1 MVNIWIYIIFLIASV
16 VYCLLALPVLIIM
29 IPFATATFRRKVLRY
44 AILYYG
50 QCVIKCISVPFI
62 KLKYIDKAPNETIP
76 GIFVCNHRSGS
87 DPFLVSM
94 INRNL
99 VQTVN
104 YWPLKLPFL
113 GFFARHGGYLNI
125 NALSAEELLDKAR
138 SLLEH
143 KVTIVSFPEGTRSCS
158 TEMGQFHGGVFRI
171 ALALKCPIY
180 PLCIVGNENIPD
192 RKFRFHAGRIRIC
205 KLPMITY
212 DDYRDMSAFKLK
224 NHLREIIMTA
234 TQEQDRTL
242 TEC

>member
-1 MVNIWIYIIFLIASV
+1 MFLVASV
-16 VYCLLALPVLIIM
+16 IYCLLALPVLVILM
-29 IPFATATFRRKVLRY
+29 PFATGAFRRKVIRY

-50 QCVIKCISVPFI
+50 QWVIKCISVPFI
-62 KLKYIDKAPNETIP
+62 KLKYIDQAPQETAP
-76 GIFVCNHRSGS
+76 GIFICNHRSGS

-113 GFFARHGGYLNI
+113 GFFARHGEYLNI
-125 NALSAEELLDKAR
+125 NALSTEELLEKSS
-138 SLLEH
+138 SLIERN
-143 KVTIVSFPEGTRSCS
+143 VTIVSFPEGTRSCS
-158 TEMGQFHGGVFRI
+158 TEMGQFRGGIFRI

-180 PLCIVGNENIPD
+180 PLSIVGNENIPD
-192 RKFRFHAGRIRIC
+192 RKFNFHSGRIRMC

-224 NHLREIIMTA
+224 NHLRELIMSA
-234 TQEQDRTL
+234 TLEQDRKL
-242 TEC
+242 NEC

>member
-1 MVNIWIYIIFLIASV
+1 MINVWIYTIFLITSV
-16 VYCLLALPVLIIM
+16 VYCLLALPVLVVLM
-29 IPFATATFRRKVLRY
+29 PFATVSFRSKVLRY

-50 QCVIKCISVPFI
+50 QSIIRCIGVPFI
-62 KLKYIDKAPNETIP
+62 KLKYMDQALDETAP

-113 GFFARHGGYLNI
+113 GYFARHGEYLNI
-125 NALSAEELLDKAR
+125 NALSTEELLDKSR
-138 SLLEH
+138 SLLER

-158 TEMGQFHGGVFRI
+158 TEMGQFRGGIFRI

-192 RKFRFHAGRIRIC
+192 RNFRFNAGKIRMC

-224 NHLREIIMTA
+224 NHLRELIMAA
-234 TQEQDRTL
+234 TLEQDRKL

>member
-1 MVNIWIYIIFLIASV
+1 MTNIWIYSIFMIASV
-16 VYCLLALPVLIIM
+16 IYCLLALPVLIVL
-29 IPFATATFRRKVLRY
+29 IPFATIAFRQKVLRY

-50 QCVIKCISVPFI
+50 QCIIKFISVPFI
-62 KLKYIDKAPNETIP
+62 KLKYIDQAPTETMP

-113 GFFARHGGYLNI
+113 GFFARHGGYLSI
-125 NALSAEELLDKAR
+125 NALSPEALLDKAR
-138 SLLEH
+138 LLLEQQ
-143 KVTIVSFPEGTRSCS
+143 VTIVSFPEGTRSCS
-158 TEMGQFHGGVFRI
+158 TEMGQFHGGIFRL
-171 ALALKCPIY
+171 ALELKCPIY
-180 PLCIVGNENIPD
+180 PLSIVGNENIPD
-192 RKFRFHAGRIRIC
+192 RRFRFHAGRIDIN

-224 NHLREIIMTA
+224 NHLREIIMIA
-234 TQEQDRTL
+234 TQEQDRKL